1 MEESNVCFFSI
12 VVAIVLIACILCV
25 VYIHNKKAQSRE
37 GFESFLRA
45 LSQSFHNAKWIY
57 IDLHGATKRTPE
69 EVSELINTRLEQDL
83 KNDFITML
91 YDVRYFPKRCFRF
104 FVDDPSTNNFMVKL
118 FPTIKL
124 LYDKYKRNGASAEDV
139 KSQFFVITKEIILSE
154 LKKDRLLDIKKD

>member
-1 MEESNVCFFSI
+1 MEESIVCFFSI
-12 VVAIVLIACILCV
+12 VVAIVLIGCIVCV
-25 VYIHNKKAQSRE
+25 VYIRNKKAQSRE
-37 GFESFLRA
+37 SFEAFLRS

-57 IDLHGATKRTPE
+57 IDLHGKTKHTPE
-69 EVSELINTRLEQDL
+69 EVCELINTRLEQDL
-83 KNDFITML
+83 KNDFIAML

-124 LYDKYKRNGASAEDV
+124 LYDKYKCNGASAEDV
-139 KSQFFVITKEIILSE
+139 KSQFFAITKEIILSE